1 MRDSPVVESTKISN
15 GYVPIGGAQSMTN
28 EDEMLDVE
36 HVLRF
41 ENGIDEVHESLLPC
55 FQQFLLWPPDD
66 CVTLE
71 WVHDMM
77 VILEQ
82 ASQKMLPSE
91 FCHIVPAILVDKLAD
106 AACSILCKEPN
117 CVEINCQGE
126 DSKVIVVGDV
136 HGQFHDLMF
145 LFKHAGVP
153 SENRIYVFNGNYVDK
168 GAWGIEV
175 FLFLLAWKVL
185 MPHRVYLLRGNHE
198 SRYCTA
204 RYGFK
209 KEVWAKY
216 GDQGEDVYNKFLACF
231 KELPLASVIA
241 NCVYTTHGGLFRSIH
256 AAPSQKPKRNKTH
269 RVDLGSLAELSE
281 VKRSFV
287 DCPYE
292 GPNIL
297 LSDVLWSRPSN
308 RDGLRD
314 NTGQKLGLLWGPD
327 CTEAFLKQY
336 NLKLIIR
343 SHEGPDARAGRDD
356 DFGDMLS
363 GYSIDHDGES
373 GRLYTLFSAPDYP
386 QFGKR
391 RYNNKGAYAV
401 LKSPDFA
408 SPSFH
413 SFKAAERPMVDPYFD
428 FDANYMESSKLDS
441 SQSASTSTLSAPQR
455 FYSDGMRPE
464 FDFGA
469 LGIYNAPGWRVE
481 LPDGSGGTQA
491 VEVPRAPLAEGLP
504 LPPNIQEPHKAAYE
518 YLFELVAGLKHMI
531 VTRETEN
538 RAPVSALRSRTRKR
552 EGKGNS

>member
-1 MRDSPVVESTKISN
+1 MQDSPVVESAKICN
-15 GYVPIGGAQSMTN
+15 GDALIDGAQSMTN

-41 ENGIDEVHESLLPC
+41 DNGMDEIQESLLPC
-55 FQQFLLWPPDD
+55 FEQFLMWPPND
-66 CVTLE
+66 CVTIE
-71 WVHDMM
+71 WVQDVM
-77 VILEQ
+77 VILEH

-91 FCHIVPAILVDKLAD
+91 FCHVVPTLLVDKLTG

-126 DSKVIVVGDV
+126 DSRVIVVGDI
-136 HGQFHDLMF
+136 HGQIHDLMF
-145 LFKHAGVP
+145 LFKHEGVP
-153 SENRIYVFNGNYVDK
+153 SENQIYVFNGNYVDK

-175 FLFLLAWKVL
+175 FLVLLAWKVL
-185 MPHRVYLLRGNHE
+185 MPHRVFLLRGNHE

-216 GDQGEDVYNKFLACF
+216 GDQGDDVYNKFLECF

-256 AAPSQKPKRNKTH
+256 AAPSQRLKRNKAH
-269 RVDLGSLAELSE
+269 RVDLGSLAELYK
-281 VKRSFV
+281 VKRSCV

-308 RDGLRD
+308 RYGLRD
-314 NTGQKLGLLWGPD
+314 STGQKLGLWWGPD
-327 CTEAFLKQY
+327 CTEAFLKNH

-343 SHEGPDARAGRDD
+343 SHDEPDSRAGKDD
-356 DFGDMLS
+356 DLGDMLR

-373 GRLYTLFSAPDYP
+373 GKLCTLFSAPDYP
-386 QFGKR
+386 KFGKR
-391 RYNNKGAYAV
+391 RCNNKGAYAV

-413 SFKAAERPMVDPYFD
+413 SFKGTERPMVDPYVD
-428 FDANYMESSKLDS
+428 FGANNIDSSKLDS
-441 SQSASTSTLSAPQR
+441 SQSASTSTLSASER
-455 FYSDGMRPE
+455 FYPEGMRPE

-469 LGIYNAPGWRVE
+469 LGIYNAPCWSVE
-481 LPDGSGGTQA
+481 LPDGSGGTQV
-491 VEVPRAPLAEGLP
+491 VEVPRASSLVEGLP

-538 RAPVSALRSRTRKR
+538 MARVSALRSRARKR
-552 EGKGNS
+552 KGQG